1 MPEVFEISKQL
12 SRRFSSGCILCGTLP
27 TWRVKVL
34 DPQNL
39 PLEICVD
46 CLSKQRCIHCKHK
59 FEPKE
64 GADVRKKDGDRKR
77 VEKPKPS
84 PVESEGTE
92 QPVEGEE
99 PDARDEP
106 EADVEERL

>member
-1 MPEVFEISKQL
+1 MPEVFEISDQL
-12 SRRFSSGCILCGTLP
+12 SRRFSSGCVMCGKLV

-64 GADVRKKDGDRKR
+64 GTNVRKEDSDRKR
-77 VEKPKPS
+77 VEEPKPS
-84 PVESEGTE
+84 VSEDKETK
-92 QPVEGEE
+92 QPIKGVKRKVGDKLEVYVEG
-99 PDARDEP
+99 
-106 EADVEERL
+106 